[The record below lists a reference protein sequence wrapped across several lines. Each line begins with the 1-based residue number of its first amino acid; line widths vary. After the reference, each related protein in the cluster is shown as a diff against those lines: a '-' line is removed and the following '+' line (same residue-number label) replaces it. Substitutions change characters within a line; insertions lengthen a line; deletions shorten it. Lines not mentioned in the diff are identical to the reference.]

1 MTPEQVTKWA
11 HEAGFDVYD
20 AETLQVI
27 QTFSIIV
34 RNATLEEA
42 AVKCEKLG
50 WQNSGYALIE
60 VRQGIA
66 SCAKEIRGLKT

>member
-1 MTPEQVTKWA
+1 MTPEQITKWA

-27 QTFSIIV
+27 QTFSTIV

-42 AVKCEKLG
+42 AMSCEALTEG
-50 WQNSGYALIE
+50 WGDSAEEYGMR
-60 VRQGIA
+60 V
-66 SCAKEIRGLKT
+66 CAKEIRSLKT